1 MTKENPSPL
10 ILGCMRLAKM
20 TQKELE
26 AWIEAALEQG
36 IHTFDHADIYGQG
49 ICEEKFGQI
58 LKASPNLRNS
68 VILQSKCG
76 IRDGFYDLSGDY
88 VVKSVDGILK
98 RLNTDYLDVLLL
110 HRPDALADA
119 EDLGRALETL
129 QDSGK
134 VRHFGV
140 SNMNAMQIGWFQSNT
155 RVFLEINQLQLSLAH
170 TPMLDN
176 GLYANMYVSE
186 AADRTGS
193 VLEYC
198 RMNKISVQA
207 WSILQ
212 YGIFEGTFLENPGY
226 EALNTALEALA
237 EKYRI
242 SKMGVAIAWILR
254 HPANIRPI
262 LGSTKIQRIQEA
274 SKAAKV
280 MLTKEEWY
288 KLYCA
293 AGHTL
298 A

>member
-58 LKASPNLRNS
+58 LKASPNLRDS

-176 GLYANMYVSE
+176 GLYANMYV
-186 AADRTGS
+186 
-193 VLEYC
+193 
-198 RMNKISVQA
+198 
-207 WSILQ
+207 
-212 YGIFEGTFLENPGY
+212 ENPGY

>member
-58 LKASPNLRNS
+58 LKASPNLRDS

-140 SNMNAMQIGWFQSNT
+140 SNMNAMQIAWFQSNT

-226 EALNTALEALA
+226 GALYTALEALA

>member
-58 LKASPNLRNS
+58 LKASPNLRDS

-212 YGIFEGTFLENPGY
+212 YGIFEGTFLENTGY